1 MEIRNDLDNHE
12 ENKIIENK
20 IIENKITENEI
31 IENEII
37 ENKIT
42 ENEITENK
50 ITENKITENKITENK
65 IIENKDT
72 ENKAIENN
80 IITNNNITNNPQLE
94 SDNNNKDNKINI
106 IKEKKQNEYILKI
119 KNYLNT
125 VHQNIEYKKLI
136 INNPEKLFSFLKE
149 EVFIKWQSI
158 VFNMMPTIIESD
170 ADIIALVPNR
180 KDQQLI
186 EVDTKRTRFLESN
199 LVPGFVKILEMVLTF
214 YCNTKNIKYKQG
226 LNEIFGPLILM
237 KYKIKQLKYI
247 NIFNFG
253 EAFIDKFLPNYYYET
268 ELYSIKSSISIF
280 TLLLKYHEPSVY
292 NFLDS
297 LEIPHEL
304 YAANWL
310 LTLRAGKLNLDI
322 LYFLFDIL
330 IQINDPLFIH
340 YILVA
345 LIIYYRELLINC
357 DSNLLVKLMTGLTIT
372 SKEELDIIIKLA
384 IDLRNRTPYSFRLL
398 SNKIGFLKTNNKNIS
413 INFQK
418 YKPELFQTLPI
429 YPLEILHGNN
439 KDIVLCP
446 DPECK
451 NNLKNKIIKIDWK
464 KNDVLNNNINN
475 NYICEQCNMK
485 INKDFN
491 FVLLDLRLFPPSF
504 FLNEDDYFKLGFIS
518 GMMAIDKDE
527 LQSDDIDKILSSNL
541 LEIRGKMHIVLMT
554 SRTDYFNKFEEKFY
568 SDNTSNI
575 EKRKKLFGMIE
586 TQKKEKKLNLS
597 DAKNLN
603 LEEIYKLKE
612 YDNFRKVLNSMK
624 KKNFPYV
631 GYLEGGFEALH
642 DECINYKI
650 ELIGHEKKKCI
661 LCNIKKAKRHSK
673 KEVRIDKLSNSLW
686 KRQKILNENQ
696 LDSFFTNENNVVLLC
711 SLRKYKKKIYHDKNF
726 ELFVAI
732 LFDKGTIEIYKKDV
746 KNENY
751 IYNSNDLENHNNPN
765 YYNLGI
771 KNEKNKKNFE
781 LKLLEAIKF
790 RDLIQVSFNH
800 EIKNIIMIEVKKKDT
815 KEDNLKIE
823 LDFYSVNDSK
833 LFMKSLK
840 KSI

>member
-1 MEIRNDLDNHE
+1 MEIKNDLNKE
-12 ENKIIENK
+12 ENEMIENK
-20 IIENKITENEI
+20 IIENKI
-31 IENEII
+31 
-37 ENKIT
+37 ENK
-42 ENEITENK
+42 
-50 ITENKITENKITENK
+50 
-65 IIENKDT
+65 
-72 ENKAIENN
+72 
-80 IITNNNITNNPQLE
+80 TNNNIINTPQSN
-94 SDNNNKDNKINI
+94 SDNNNTGNNINI
-106 IKEKKQNEYILKI
+106 TKEKKQKNDYILKI

-125 VHQNIEYKKLI
+125 IQQNIEYKNIL
-136 INNPEKLFSFLKE
+136 NSNPEKLFSFLKE

-158 VFNMMPTIIESD
+158 VFNMMPTIIDSD

-199 LVPGFVKILEMVLTF
+199 LVPGFMKILEMILTF

-253 EAFIDKFLPNYYYET
+253 EAFIDKFLPNYYYES
-268 ELYSIKSSISIF
+268 ELFSIKSSISIF

-310 LTLRAGKLNLDI
+310 LTLRAGKLNIDI

-345 LIIYYRELLINC
+345 IIIYYRELLINC

-372 SKEELDIIIKLA
+372 SKEELDTIIKIA
-384 IDLRNRTPYSFRLL
+384 MDLRNRTPYSFRLL
-398 SNKIGFLKTNNKNIS
+398 SNKIGFLQTNNKNIS
-413 INFQK
+413 NNFEK
-418 YKPELFQTLPI
+418 YKPELIQTMPI

-439 KDIVLCP
+439 KNIVLCP

-451 NNLKNKIIKIDWK
+451 NNLQNKIIKIDWK
-464 KNDVLNNNINN
+464 KSNIHNNNINN
-475 NYICEQCNMK
+475 NHICEKCNMN

-491 FVLLDLRLFPPSF
+491 YVLLDLRLFPPSY

-554 SRTDYFNKFEEKFY
+554 SRTDYFNTFEEKFY
-568 SDNTSNI
+568 ADNTSNI

-586 TQKKEKKLNLS
+586 TQKKEKELKLS

-603 LEEIYKLKE
+603 LEEIYKSKE

-642 DECINYKI
+642 DECLNYKI
-650 ELIGHEKKKCI
+650 ELIGHENKKCV
-661 LCNIKKAKRHSK
+661 LCNIKKARRHSK
-673 KEVRIDKLSNSLW
+673 KDVRIENLSNSLW
-686 KRQKILNENQ
+686 KSQKKINENQ
-696 LDSFFTNENNVVLLC
+696 LDIFFTNDKNVVLFC

-771 KNEKNKKNFE
+771 KNEKSQNNFE

-800 EIKNIIMIEVKKKDT
+800 ELKNIIMMEVKKKEK
-815 KEDNLKIE
+815 KEENLKIE

-840 KSI
+840 KTNQI